1 MKILKN
7 YEIEAVYLFFTF
19 FTLYLYSEFNYFL
32 FLTFLLI
39 FLIIF
44 NLKLNIK
51 IQSICYF
58 LSASFCLNFESFK
71 HPLIY
76 NHAFRQTQNAISA
89 RYMAQNSLSLF
100 NPLPHIGV
108 NTKAPFELPLLQIL
122 SASLQKAGVS
132 EVYALRPLS
141 WIIFVIFN
149 ITLFFYVISITQNTS
164 LGNFLL
170 IVFTFHPLFLKYSNA
185 FMIEFIPHIFG
196 ILSLIFLQTDKKKY
210 STIFLSLSL
219 LAKIT
224 TGIIYFFIFFLFD
237 LNKIYK
243 NSLKIRFNI
252 NLLFPY
258 IISIFSISVWLI
270 LEENIKNSSKFSAW
284 LKGSSM
290 KNWNFGSIDKYSDLD
305 SYIVILKRLLENFGI
320 LYPNYILGA
329 LVFLALIL
337 YEKKIGI
344 LLLVPI
350 VFLNLYLVHD
360 YYLLAI
366 FPIAVFLIGLKL
378 FKNNEK
384 INIFILLFFIMLAHL
399 NYQVSTRF
407 DEYQNLNLMQSKL
420 SLDNFET
427 GLIQVLNEKEFQN
440 HNNIYLA
447 ATFYDWNPTLF
458 FYTNKYG
465 IMAKDQIF
473 KGNKEIEY
481 FDFQNND
488 IEIFIFQDSDFD
500 YLEFDLYREHIYKS
514 EFDFIKIQ
522 KFEINSTLPELY
534 SQNLKFFIATPQ
546 NNFDSNFKIFSTKKD
561 AFDQEKRAFLEYLS
575 E

>member
-170 IVFTFHPLFLKYSNA
+170 IVFTFHPLFLKYSNT

-258 IISIFSISVWLI
+258 IISIFLISVWLI
-270 LEENIKNSSKFSAW
+270 MEENIKNSSKFSAW
-284 LKGSSM
+284 LKASSLR
-290 KNWNFGSIDKYSDLD
+290 NWNFGSIEQYSDIN
-305 SYIVILKRLLENFGI
+305 SYILILKMLLENFGL
-320 LYPNYILGA
+320 LYPSHFIGA
-329 LVFLALIL
+329 LFLVALIV

-344 LLLVPI
+344 LLFIPI
-350 VFLNLYLVHD
+350 VFLNLYIQHD
-360 YYLLAI
+360 YYFLAI
-366 FPIAVFLIGLKL
+366 FPIAVFLIGLKV

-384 INIFILLFFIMLAHL
+384 VSIFILVIFLMLAHL
-399 NYQVSTRF
+399 NYIVSTRF

-440 HNNIYLA
+440 YNNIYLA
-447 ATFYDWNPTLF
+447 SAFYDWNPTLF

-465 IMAKDQIF
+465 IMAKDKIF
-473 KGNKEIEY
+473 VGNVEIDY
-481 FDFQNND
+481 FDFKNND
-488 IEIFIFQDSDFD
+488 IEIFIFQHSDFD

-514 EFDFIKIQ
+514 GFDFIKIQ
-522 KFEINSTLPELY
+522 KFVIKSTLPELY
-534 SQNLKFFIATPQ
+534 IQDLKFFIVTPQ
-546 NNFDSNFKIFSTKKD
+546 NNFDSIYNIFSTKKD
-561 AFDQEKRAFLEYLS
+561 SFDQEKIAFLEYLN

>member
-7 YEIEAVYLFFTF
+7 YEIEVVYLFFTF
-19 FTLYLYSEFNYFL
+19 FVLYLYGEFNYFL
-32 FLTFLLI
+32 FLTFLII

-89 RYMAQNSLSLF
+89 RYMAENSLSLF
-100 NPLPHIGV
+100 NPLPHIGI

-149 ITLFFYVISITQNTS
+149 ITLFFYVISITQNTT

-196 ILSLIFLQTDKKKY
+196 ILSLIFLKIDKKKY

-224 TGIIYFFIFFLFD
+224 TGIIYFLIFFLFD

-284 LKGSSM
+284 LK
-290 KNWNFGSIDKYSDLD
+290 
-305 SYIVILKRLLENFGI
+305 VQ
-320 LYPNYILGA
+320 A
-329 LVFLALIL
+329 
-337 YEKKIGI
+337 
-344 LLLVPI
+344 
-350 VFLNLYLVHD
+350 
-360 YYLLAI
+360 
-366 FPIAVFLIGLKL
+366 
-378 FKNNEK
+378 
-384 INIFILLFFIMLAHL
+384 
-399 NYQVSTRF
+399 
-407 DEYQNLNLMQSKL
+407 
-420 SLDNFET
+420 
-427 GLIQVLNEKEFQN
+427 
-440 HNNIYLA
+440 
-447 ATFYDWNPTLF
+447 
-458 FYTNKYG
+458 
-465 IMAKDQIF
+465 
-473 KGNKEIEY
+473 
-481 FDFQNND
+481 
-488 IEIFIFQDSDFD
+488 
-500 YLEFDLYREHIYKS
+500 
-514 EFDFIKIQ
+514 
-522 KFEINSTLPELY
+522 
-534 SQNLKFFIATPQ
+534 
-546 NNFDSNFKIFSTKKD
+546 
-561 AFDQEKRAFLEYLS
+561 
-575 E
+575 